1 MVVRGVAVVLLLS
14 SIQGAK
20 EGGKYSQAAN
30 QQIYPDDK
38 SPILNFGAVK
48 EPFRMSKV
56 NLLWEKAKSKGLV
69 EGKLEQLYSQLKVQD
84 KDELT
89 LKKLR
94 AEGSDKEGVKEA
106 EVRRRFAGIMEGFGL
121 AGGQVEAREAGED
134 TPKAL
139 FRDKKLVRLW
149 EKAEKSGLEH
159 EELVALQ
166 EEFRHHQ
173 RKVDEYHTLL
183 EIAGEDDH
191 RRFNDIQRELDKEVF
206 DIRDTNEYHRKGKE
220 IKKDYDRLHRLAT
233 NQPTGEAGPFIE
245 PKVAGLWKLALE
257 SQFESEE
264 LESLRGE
271 LVHYESRLEKMHFL
285 RAELQLVDERHGGKY
300 GLDDDDKTEGRGIMD
315 RKLGKHR
322 EYVAKLHTTLEGRIM
337 ARHSEL

>member
-106 EVRRRFAGIMEGFGL
+106 EVRRRFAGIMESFGL

-149 EKAEKSGLEH
+149 EKVGGGVGKFDPFSRPRRAGWSTRSWWLCRRSSGTTRGRSTSTTPSSRSP
-159 EELVALQ
+159 A
-166 EEFRHHQ
+166 RTTTGGSTTS
-173 RKVDEYHTLL
+173 RGSST
-183 EIAGEDDH
+183 
-191 RRFNDIQRELDKEVF
+191 RRCS
-206 DIRDTNEYHRKGKE
+206 TSG
-220 IKKDYDRLHRLAT
+220 T
-233 NQPTGEAGPFIE
+233 PT
-245 PKVAGLWKLALE
+245 
-257 SQFESEE
+257 STT
-264 LESLRGE
+264 
-271 LVHYESRLEKMHFL
+271 
-285 RAELQLVDERHGGKY
+285 GGSPCPP
-300 GLDDDDKTEGRGIMD
+300 GFT
-315 RKLGKHR
+315 
-322 EYVAKLHTTLEGRIM
+322 
-337 ARHSEL
+337 